1 MLDYDSLV
9 DILHRVHDRFTY
21 TSDISKHNRREHWPS
36 YSDIPDG
43 DFSGDCDDFAQAVR
57 KELHKLGERS
67 RIAVVGVNSDTINHA
82 VCVFDHYILD
92 NIHYFP
98 MRRTELANYKLISIS
113 GFEPDEP
120 WREIL

>member
-1 MLDYDSLV
+1 MLDYDSLT

-21 TSDISKHNRREHWPS
+21 VSDISKYNKREHWVAF
-36 YSDIPDG
+36 SDIPDG
-43 DFSGDCDDFAQAVR
+43 NFSGDCEDFAQAIR

-67 RIAVVGVNSDTINHA
+67 RIAVVGVNSDKMNHA

-92 NIHYFP
+92 NIHFYP

-113 GFEPDEP
+113 GFEPNEP
-120 WREIL
+120 WREIV